1 MVAAETTAETP
12 AAVADDVQSPADI
25 SDSVQSGAKNSPC
38 ALELFAGSCKLSKTL
53 KSHGFSA
60 FGIDHQKCKNRV
72 GPCVIMDLSK
82 KSSRVFIKKM
92 LKSGRVGVVPM
103 APPCGT
109 SSRARERP
117 IPSAA
122 ARSPP
127 TEAAAQFPLPT
138 GLPVVEGDGLGQSHA
153 S

>member
-1 MVAAETTAETP
+1 MAAESTVEIP
-12 AAVADDVQSPADI
+12 AAVVDDVQSPADI
-25 SDSVQSGAKNSPC
+25 SDSVQSGTKNSPC
-38 ALELFAGSCKLSKTL
+38 ALELFAGSCKLSKAL
-53 KSHGFSA
+53 KSHGFAA

-92 LKSGRVGVVPM
+92 LKSGRVGAVPM

-117 IPSAA
+117 IP
-122 ARSPP
+122 RRLRRLLWD
-127 TEAAAQFPLPT
+127 FR
-138 GLPVVEGDGLGQSHA
+138 G
-153 S
+153 